1 MGPELKPVRV
11 LHLGSPNGLYG
22 AERWILALVKHLDPV
37 GVESHVSTICDE
49 EGLDPPL
56 LREAAAL
63 GAVTAAI
70 GAPGRFNW
78 SSVRQLRQYITTHG
92 IQVLHTHFYKTDI
105 IGLLAV
111 RGTSCKLVTT
121 PHGWSTQ
128 AGLALRIYEMLDRFA
143 FRYFDSVAPLSPQ
156 LTRELERWAG
166 PRLRYIQNGVDISE
180 IDAVPESAREAH
192 ATRKSE
198 GLVVGYIGQ
207 LIPRKGITTLLQ
219 SLTAPSLQN
228 VRLVLVGEGPQRSE
242 LEALAQSLGIASRV
256 EFLGYRKDR
265 LALLKGFD
273 AFVLPSLLEGIPR
286 CLMESMAAGV
296 PVIASNIPG
305 CRDLVKP
312 GVTGLLFNPGSVDQL
327 IQALTAIRDQSLRKS
342 MASAARLEVEQ
353 NFSAAAMAAAYQV
366 LYRQLFQ

>member
-1 MGPELKPVRV
+1 MGSELKPVRV

-22 AERWILALVKHLDPV
+22 AERWILALVKHLDPAV
-37 GVESHVSTICDE
+37 VESHVGTICDE

-56 LREAAAL
+56 LREAATL

-70 GAPGRFNW
+70 EAHGRFNW
-78 SSVRQLRQYITTHG
+78 SAVRQLRQYITAKG
-92 IQVLHTHFYKTDI
+92 IEVLHTHFYKTDI

-128 AGLALRIYEMLDRFA
+128 AGLALRIYETLDRLA
-143 FRYFDSVAPLSPQ
+143 FRYFDAVAPLSPE

-180 IDAVPESAREAH
+180 IDAVPEPARDAH
-192 ATRKSE
+192 AARGGE
-198 GLVVGYIGQ
+198 GFVVGYIGQ

-219 SLTAPSLQN
+219 ALAAHSLQD
-228 VRLVLVGEGPQRSE
+228 VRLVLVGEGPQRTE
-242 LEALAQSLGIASRV
+242 LEALAKGLGISSRV
-256 EFLGYRKDR
+256 EFMGYRKDR

-296 PVIASNIPG
+296 PVIASDIPG

-312 GVTGLLFNPGSVDQL
+312 GVTGLLFNPHDVEEL
-327 IQALTAIRDQSLRKS
+327 TRALNAIRDQSLRKNI
-342 MASAARLEVEQ
+342 ATAARLEVEQ
-353 NFSAAAMAAAYQV
+353 NFSAAAMAATYQL